1 MSSDTAATSHDLS
14 FATAKTDKLVSIS
27 KDCRHSPSSP
37 SPAVPAQC
45 SYSQSCSNKT
55 TRAAVVDDTEQVLRE
70 LDTQRVAVDTK
81 VQRWLDSSNI
91 MSNHTV
97 VVEEEEEEDEE
108 ELGGG

>member
-1 MSSDTAATSHDLS
+1 M
-14 FATAKTDKLVSIS
+14 
-27 KDCRHSPSSP
+27 
-37 SPAVPAQC
+37 
-45 SYSQSCSNKT
+45 T